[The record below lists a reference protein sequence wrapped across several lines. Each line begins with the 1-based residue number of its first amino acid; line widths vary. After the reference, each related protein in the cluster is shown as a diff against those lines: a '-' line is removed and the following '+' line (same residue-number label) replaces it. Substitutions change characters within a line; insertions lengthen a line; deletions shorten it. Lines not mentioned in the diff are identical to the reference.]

1 MSDKIIAP
9 AQNTVS
15 STQSPAFLE
24 RPDGQRIAYIKT
36 EGDKDL
42 PGLVFL
48 GGFMSDMTGTKAV
61 ALENFARD
69 SGQSFLRFDYAGHG
83 QSSGLFKDGTIGQW
97 SQDALAALD
106 HLTEGPQILV
116 GSSMGGWIMLNVALQ
131 RPGRIQGLVGIAAAP
146 DFTEDLMWQQFSP
159 EIKQTLLQDGV
170 YHQPSD
176 YGDAPYPL
184 TLNLIEEGRN
194 HLLLRQTQKISCP
207 VRLIQ
212 GIEDLDV
219 PWITA
224 TRISESLQSDD
235 VEIILVKN
243 GDHRLSTPHDLHRL
257 FKIVK
262 ELSHKKL

>member
-1 MSDKIIAP
+1 MSDKIITP

-15 STQSPAFLE
+15 STQPPAFLE

-69 SGQSFLRFDYAGHG
+69 RRQSFLRFDYSGHG

-97 SQDALAALD
+97 SQDALAVVD
-106 HLTEGPQILV
+106 QLTKGPQILI

-131 RPGRIQGLVGIAAAP
+131 RQERIKGLVGIAAAP
-146 DFTEDLMWQQFSP
+146 DFTEDLMWQKFSP
-159 EIKQTLLQDGV
+159 EIQATLLQEGV

-184 TLNLIEEGRN
+184 TLQLIEEGRK
-194 HLLLRQTQKISCP
+194 HLLLRQKQKISCP

-235 VEIILVKN
+235 IEVILVKN
-243 GDHRLSTPHDLHRL
+243 GDHRLSTPEDLQRL
-257 FKIVK
+257 FKVVK
-262 ELSHKKL
+262 EISHQKF